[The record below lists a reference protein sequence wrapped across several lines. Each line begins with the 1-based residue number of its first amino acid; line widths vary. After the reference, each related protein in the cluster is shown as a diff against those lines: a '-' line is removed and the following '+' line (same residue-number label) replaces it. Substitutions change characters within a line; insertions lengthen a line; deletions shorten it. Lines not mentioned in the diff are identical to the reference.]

1 MAAPPFTI
9 ERIDHVLLHV
19 NGMTDSLKFY
29 ETVLGCAL
37 EGRMPQFGMAELRA
51 GASHIGLV
59 DVDSSEGAWAKESA
73 GKGRNVD
80 HVALAVAPSDVRA
93 LREHLASN
101 NVSIVEERDEDGPQ
115 GKSLSLYVRDPSG
128 NTIELL
134 CQAAR

>member
-19 NGMTDSLKFY
+19 NGMTDSLNFY

-51 GASHIGLV
+51 GASHIDLV
-59 DVDSSEGAWAKESA
+59 DVDSREGAWAKESA

-80 HVALAVAPSDVRA
+80 HVALALSLSDVRA
-93 LREHLASN
+93 LREHLASHS
-101 NVSIVEERDEDGPQ
+101 VSIAEEREEDG
-115 GKSLSLYVRDPSG
+115 SVSLYVRDPSG

-134 CQAAR
+134 C

>member
-37 EGRMPQFGMAELRA
+37 EDRMPRFGMAELRA

-59 DVDSSEGAWAKESA
+59 DVDSREGAWAKESA
-73 GKGRNVD
+73 GDGRNVD
-80 HVALAVAPSDVRA
+80 HVALAVGLSDVRA
-93 LREHLASN
+93 LREHLATHSI
-101 NVSIVEERDEDGPQ
+101 SIVEEREEDGPQ
-115 GKSLSLYVRDPSG
+115 GKTLSLYVRDPSG